1 MEITMEEKIIK
12 IKISE
17 LNPHPENE
25 KIYGTDED
33 ISDLKNS
40 ILSEG
45 LSVPLKITDKNI
57 IISGHRRWKSCCQL
71 VQEGHLEF
79 SVVNC
84 IVEHYQSA
92 EDELKDIVIA
102 NAHRRKNYEQIARE
116 ALTLSEIHSAEA
128 EKRMM
133 SGKKIDPM
141 VNLSQ
146 GSTRDLTADDLK
158 KAGVKI
164 SGTNVSNLIK
174 AVQAIDSYDANGKS
188 LESVLLKRELHK
200 ETPNYS
206 SISKLT
212 KNMDKFSDT
221 EKQELLDNK
230 TTINK
235 LLKKHNLVKAK
246 ESKTSKNKITDEYNA
261 SMLFQDELRLTGIHL
276 DVTKSKLEELKRL
289 AEQYSVFSHYPT
301 ELINSLKLTISNLN
315 KDFMYL
321 KKVNS
326 MFEIDL
332 IKMIEPI
339 TKLDF
344 WKDFSCFVTKNSSCY
359 ALKDEII
366 FTILRSLALITD
378 TDCWMWEDDNYYWEY
393 NINEYLLNFAKKF
406 NVQENE
412 EIIKNLIDLYEQFNK
427 VITEIDD
434 LTSRELK
441 FFNECNI
448 PHLINML
455 DYFNS
460 LERSDI
466 SFKDI
471 LIDFLKSN
479 EKKEYEDDEID
490 GIEYDM
496 TYVYV
501 NVEARTEIL
510 KDYVDDYIDRIDDES
525 DDEE

>member
-1 MEITMEEKIIK
+1 MEEKIVK
-12 IKISE
+12 INISE
-17 LNPHPENE
+17 LKPHPENE
-25 KIYGTDED
+25 KIYGADED
-33 ISDLKNS
+33 VSDLKKS

-84 IVEHYQSA
+84 IVEHYQST

-116 ALTLSEIHSAEA
+116 ALTLSEIHSAES

-133 SGKKIDPM
+133 LGKRVDPT
-141 VNLSQ
+141 VNLPQ

-188 LESVLLKRELHK
+188 LEATLLKRELHK

-206 SISKLT
+206 SINKLT

-221 EKQELLDNK
+221 EKQELLNNR
-230 TTINK
+230 TTISK
-235 LLKKHNLVKAK
+235 LLKKHTPVKAK

-289 AEQYSVFSHYPT
+289 AEQNPVFSYYPA
-301 ELINSLKLTISNLN
+301 ELINSLKSTISNLN
-315 KDFMYL
+315 EDFIYL
-321 KKVNS
+321 QKVNS

-332 IKMIEPI
+332 IKMLEPI
-339 TKLDF
+339 TRLDF
-344 WKDFSCFVTKNSSCY
+344 WKNFSCFVTKKSSCY
-359 ALKDEII
+359 TLKDEII

-378 TDCWMWEDDNYYWEY
+378 TYCWMWEEDGYYHWEY
-393 NINEYLLNFAKKF
+393 NVNEYLLNFAKKF
-406 NVQENE
+406 NVLEDK
-412 EIIKNLIDLYEQFNK
+412 EIIKNLIGLYEQFNK
-427 VITEIDD
+427 MITEMDD
-434 LTSRELK
+434 LTPKEWK
-441 FFNECNI
+441 FFNGCNI

-455 DYFNS
+455 NYFNM
-460 LERSDI
+460 LERPDI

-471 LIDFLKSN
+471 LTDFLKSN
-479 EKKEYEDDEID
+479 EKEKYEEDEID
-490 GIEYDM
+490 SEIYDVI
-496 TYVYV
+496 YADE

-510 KDYVDDYIDRIDDES
+510 KDYVDDYIDRIDNES
-525 DDEE
+525 DDNE